1 MAYPTCRHILTTGV
15 RCKSPSLVHQ
25 PLCFFHNRL
34 HRRHRQQ
41 RERAVTPVAILPE
54 SADNAHALA
63 KIRPE
68 TPQPRSTNLRLPPL
82 EDAESIQVA
91 LSLVVAALAE
101 NLIEHPHARILLYG
115 LQLASAN
122 VATARLQPYS
132 ANVIRQA
139 VSTKAGLDLTPPPE

>member
-34 HRRHRQQ
+34 HRRHRKQ
-41 RERAVTPVAILPE
+41 RELALPTLRIAPE
-54 SADNAHALA
+54 TDENPGALA

-68 TPQPRSTNLRLPPL
+68 SPHLRSTDLRLPPL
-82 EDAESIQVA
+82 EDPASIQVA

-101 NLIEHPHARILLYG
+101 NLIEHPHARVLLYG

-122 VATARLQPYS
+122 VVNAHFQPYS
-132 ANVIRQA
+132 HDVIRQA